1 MDDKDEGAL
10 LLLDVVRSS
19 RKTQRSPHWCWELIV
34 ELTVS
39 MLSPPNAGAMTG
51 ENLSHSMVLLF
62 RNQPNTTQ
70 EFKSWME
77 RWIQECK
84 RAHQSRPNGSA
95 SEHMEQ
101 PNTWI
106 TVRLSPARSAY
117 RVSCRAPF
125 FSGRFRSTAKS
136 EEPAHPSVSGSNWFR
151 ASFPYLYP
159 AFYDLKHSCAP
170 ASYFNSTVPS
180 TPSVSSPRS
189 VGTEFFGRRFYT
201 IVR

>member
-1 MDDKDEGAL
+1 MIGYQAFERVGAERFTQLLDHLRVAVEDMDDKDEGVL

-19 RKTQRSPHWCWELIV
+19 RETQRSPHWCWELTV
-34 ELTVS
+34 ERTIS

-95 SEHMEQ
+95 SEHMKQ

-106 TVRLSPARSAY
+106 TVRLSSARSAY

-125 FSGRFRSTAKS
+125 FLGSISFNS
-136 EEPAHPSVSGSNWFR
+136 EE
-151 ASFPYLYP
+151 
-159 AFYDLKHSCAP
+159 
-170 ASYFNSTVPS
+170 
-180 TPSVSSPRS
+180 
-189 VGTEFFGRRFYT
+189 
-201 IVR
+201 